1 MGEGRLGVGI
11 VGIGWVA
18 HEHIRAWNANPQSH
32 VVALA
37 SHSEGNAAAAA
48 RRHELSDATI
58 YTDWNDLVHDPAVDV
73 VDICSM
79 NHLHVP
85 QALSAAEAGKHLLIE
100 KPASH
105 SLDDLRRL
113 QRAIREARVKSLVGF
128 ELHWSPYFKNVR
140 SMIDNDFLGPVFYAE
155 CDYFSGNWE
164 SWYAGFDWVRTREK
178 GGSALPAAG
187 VHAVDAIR
195 QFVASDAV
203 EVFAYSGNFTG
214 TMEWDA
220 SIVALIKF
228 RSGAIGKVGC
238 VLEGNMKYQFNV
250 RLHGPRGAVVNDRFL
265 TRLLPGQTDWAQCP
279 TVLPDT
285 PEVSHHPFQ
294 EEIDHLVDCIRDDTT
309 PLVDIEDAARTHE
322 IVLAAE
328 QSAAEGRPVS
338 LPLPG

>member
-1 MGEGRLGVGI
+1 MGDGRLGVGI
-11 VGIGWVA
+11 IGIGWVA
-18 HEHIRAWNANPQSH
+18 QEHIRAWGANPHSQ

-37 SHSEGNAAAAA
+37 SHSRTNAEAAA
-48 RRHELSDATI
+48 RRHQLSEAAV
-58 YTDWNDLVHDPAVDV
+58 YTDWNDLIRDPAVDV

-79 NHLHVP
+79 NHLHAR
-85 QALSAAEAGKHLLIE
+85 QALAAAEAGKHLLIE

-105 SLDDLRRL
+105 TLEDLRLL
-113 QRAIREARVKSLVGF
+113 QRTIREAGVKSLVGF

-187 VHAVDAIR
+187 AHAVDAIR
-195 QFVASDAV
+195 QFVDSEPV

-220 SIVALIKF
+220 SIVTLIKF

-238 VLEGNMKYQFNV
+238 VLEGNMKYQFNL
-250 RLHGPRGAVVNDRFL
+250 RLHGPRGAIVNDRFL
-265 TRLLPGQTDWAQCP
+265 TQVLPGQTDWALCP

-285 PEVSHHPFQ
+285 PDVAHHPFQ
-294 EEIDHLVDCIRDDTT
+294 EEIDHLAGCIRDDRT

-328 QSAAEGRPVS
+328 QSAEQGRPVS

>member
-1 MGEGRLGVGI
+1 MGEGPLGVGI

-18 HEHIRAWNANPQSH
+18 QEHIRAWTNNAQSR

-37 SHSEGNAAAAA
+37 SHSQANAEAAA
-48 RRHELSDATI
+48 RRHDLTDATI
-58 YTDWNDLVHDPAVDV
+58 YTDWKDLIRDPAVDV

-79 NHLHVP
+79 NHLHAQ

-100 KPASH
+100 KPAGH
-105 SLDDLRRL
+105 TLDELRRL
-113 QRAIREARVKSLVGF
+113 QRAIREAGVKSLVGF

-140 SMIDNDFLGPVFYAE
+140 SMIDNNFLGPVFYAE

-164 SWYAGFDWVRTREK
+164 SWYAGYDWVRTREK

-195 QFVASDAV
+195 QFVDSDAV

-265 TRLLPGQTDWAQCP
+265 TQLLPGQTDWARCP

-285 PEVSHHPFQ
+285 PEVTHHPFQ
-294 EEIDHLVDCIRDDTT
+294 DEIDHLAGCIRDDTT
-309 PLVDIEDAARTHE
+309 PLVDIEDAAKTQE

-328 QSAAEGRPVS
+328 LSAAEGRPVS